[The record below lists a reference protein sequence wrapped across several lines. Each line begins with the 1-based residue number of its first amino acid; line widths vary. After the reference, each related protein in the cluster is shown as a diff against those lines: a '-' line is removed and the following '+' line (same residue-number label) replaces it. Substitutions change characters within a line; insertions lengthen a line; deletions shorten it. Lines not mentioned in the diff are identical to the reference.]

1 MKSLKSLLTTI
12 DDERRL
18 IEGSHVYGE
27 GATFESWTLQRR
39 FIADAIHRPGTLLDI
54 GCANG
59 LLLRC
64 LQEWSKYQIVPY
76 GIDADKELLAMCTRL
91 FSESPHHFAHL
102 SISDLGRLPEAGLP
116 ASYDFVYW
124 NVWDDF
130 DFSETWQ
137 EEVVESVFRMV
148 AASGRLILG
157 FYDKETAAIN
167 SKHAWLRENFAPP
180 SGRKSNW
187 PRGEVIAWWDKG

>member
-1 MKSLKSLLTTI
+1 MNSLKSLLATI

-27 GATFESWTLQRR
+27 GATFESWRLQRR
-39 FIADAIHRPGTLLDI
+39 FIADAIHRPGIFLDI

-64 LQEWSKYQIVPY
+64 LQAWSKYQIVPY
-76 GIDADKELLAMCTRL
+76 GIDADKNCLAPCSRL
-91 FSESPHHFAHL
+91 FPESPHQFAHL
-102 SISDLGRLPEAGLP
+102 SISDLARLPEVGLP

-130 DFSETWQ
+130 DFSQAWQ
-137 EEVVESVFRMV
+137 QEVVEPVFQTV

-157 FYDKETAAIN
+157 FYDKESAAIN
-167 SKHAWLRENFAPP
+167 AKLAWLIENIAPA
-180 SGRKSNW
+180 SGLKTNS
-187 PRGEVIAWWDKG
+187 PRGEVIAWWDKS